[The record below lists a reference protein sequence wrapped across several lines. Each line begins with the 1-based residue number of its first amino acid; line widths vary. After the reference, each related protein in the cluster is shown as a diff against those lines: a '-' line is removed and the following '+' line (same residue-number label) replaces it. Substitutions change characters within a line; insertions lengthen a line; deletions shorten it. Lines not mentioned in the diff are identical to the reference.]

1 MTTKSDT
8 DISDIASMIGDLATM
23 IDERFEQVDKHFE
36 QVDKHFEQVDER
48 FEQVDKRF
56 DSMEKDIRD
65 ILAEQRKLREWIESI
80 DNRVMGIE
88 SDIKEIYDRIV
99 TLENKSARLTKSEA
113 AELSDKFE
121 KLIDWAHEV
130 SRRTGVALPKL

>member
-23 IDERFEQVDKHFE
+23 IDERFE